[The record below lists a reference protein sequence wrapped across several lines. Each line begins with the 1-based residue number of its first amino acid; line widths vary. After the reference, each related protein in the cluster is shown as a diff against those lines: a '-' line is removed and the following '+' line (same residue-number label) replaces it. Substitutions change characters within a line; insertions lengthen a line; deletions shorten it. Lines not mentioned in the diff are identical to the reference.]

1 MFEFE
6 YNTAITN
13 WLNSSQML
21 MLVSECRLKRRQI
34 HYPGYVEPPS
44 RSCAR
49 GWIMPFRERTS
60 VDCKWSIGK
69 RIVGIWCHSQGN
81 TTTKYQMRCLYAI
94 TCVNAFA
101 VPFDSMRICQR
112 NTVYVL
118 SKTYI
123 YADWW
128 SSFEI
133 LKFNSLYTI
142 CVQSKSAS
150 FPFKVKL

>member
-21 MLVSECRLKRRQI
+21 MLVSGAIWKDAKFIIPVMLNRRR
-34 HYPGYVEPPS
+34 GL
-44 RSCAR
+44 AR